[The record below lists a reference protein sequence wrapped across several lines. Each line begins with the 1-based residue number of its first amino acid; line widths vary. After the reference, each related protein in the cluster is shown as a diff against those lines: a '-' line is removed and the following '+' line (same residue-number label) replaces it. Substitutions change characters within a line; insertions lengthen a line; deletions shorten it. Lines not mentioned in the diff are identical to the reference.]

1 MERET
6 SEGNIRYLISVM
18 LRLTLPRRE
27 VRQVSQVVTIT
38 LRFGVC
44 SWALLLEMQSSP
56 CFYFLLQNH
65 SSNTCQGNNMISL
78 LEECGLSSVLSRP
91 NRNLKWQTSITALGH
106 TLSQLSDRPVLQ
118 LRVTA
123 QFYLENKGK
132 YILEAWGHAD
142 PKDTK
147 RRGEMPLPFGSS
159 FYVDFFSSLRA
170 CSMYTGLARSAVCS
184 TWGPHCGPQNFLCS
198 IFSDFSLPWLLA
210 TAILD
215 SFFYS
220 NKS

>member
-1 MERET
+1 MPSNHFILCHTLLLPPSIFPRIRVFSSESVLCIRWPKYWSLSFSISPSVRELCNFL
-6 SEGNIRYLISVM
+6 SSISSQQKFEVTAVK
-18 LRLTLPRRE
+18 TLGGS
-27 VRQVSQVVTIT
+27 QLVSQ
-38 LRFGVC
+38 
-44 SWALLLEMQSSP
+44 LLDR
-56 CFYFLLQNH
+56 
-65 SSNTCQGNNMISL
+65 
-78 LEECGLSSVLSRP
+78 SVL
-91 NRNLKWQTSITALGH
+91 QI
-106 TLSQLSDRPVLQ
+106 SDRSVLQ

-184 TWGPHCGPQNFLCS
+184 TWGPHSDPWTFLCS
-198 IFSDFSLPWLLA
+198 SFTGFSLPCLLA
-210 TAILD
+210 TTILD
-215 SFFYS
+215 SFFPF
-220 NKS
+220 

>member
-132 YILEAWGHAD
+132 YILKVWGHAD
-142 PKDTK
+142 PKDSK
-147 RRGEMPLPFGSS
+147 RRDSPSQLASLFIC
-159 FYVDFFSSLRA
+159 FFSSPLDRRYVKWA
-170 CSMYTGLARSAVCS
+170 SQGCCS
-184 TWGPHCGPQNFLCS
+184 TRGPHSGPRTFLS
-198 IFSDFSLPWLLA
+198 PIFVGFFLPCLLA

-215 SFFYS
+215 SFFLF
-220 NKS
+220 